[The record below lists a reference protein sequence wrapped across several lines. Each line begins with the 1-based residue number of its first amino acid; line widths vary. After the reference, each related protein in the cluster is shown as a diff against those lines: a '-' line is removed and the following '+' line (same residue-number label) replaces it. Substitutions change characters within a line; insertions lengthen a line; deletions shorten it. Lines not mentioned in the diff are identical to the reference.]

1 MASRKTRHEFARGG
15 WNPIKRPGSLTRM
28 AKRAG
33 HSVHEEA
40 EKLAHTPGKSAHAKE
55 LRGKGVFALN
65 AQGGKFKPRTG
76 PKKATRRRTRS
87 RA

>member
-1 MASRKTRHEFARGG
+1 MPTKRHEFARGER
-15 WNPIKRPGSLTRM
+15 NPIKKPGSLTRM

-33 HSVHEEA
+33 RSVHEEA
-40 EKLAHTPGKSAHAKE
+40 EKLAKTKGSSERAKE

-65 AQGGKFKPRTG
+65 AQEHRFKPRTG
-76 PKKATRRRTRS
+76 TKKAHRRSRS